1 MQKNSENWVEGSK
14 YLVYAGYS
22 YWTVGYLLSAKGA
35 KKLIE
40 AKPFDKLLPVDEFLP
55 IMFDI
60 HPR

>member
-22 YWTVGYLLSAKGA
+22 YWTVGYLLSAEGA